1 MVKAL
6 IIIPTRMSSS
16 RFPGKPLINIEGK
29 TMLERVWSLAKKANI
44 GDVYV
49 ACCDKKIKD
58 LLIEKNIPY
67 IFTRKNLKSGTD
79 RVYNAFQKIKDR
91 KSYNLVI
98 NLQGDIPFFNP
109 NYLIRLYNLFK
120 LNNYKMATLASPIKE
135 KDKIK
140 DPNIVKIAMARY
152 KNNTFKALYFS
163 RLPIP
168 HGSKN
173 YFEHVGVYGYTPKTL
188 KDYVSMRTSKLEN
201 SERLEQLRALEN
213 FVDIYVALVNRPPIS
228 IDTPNDFKKLKKTL
242 NIKD

>member
-29 TMLERVWSLAKKANI
+29 TMLERVWCLAEKANI

-79 RVYNAFQKIKDR
+79 RVYNAFKKIKDR
-91 KSYNLVI
+91 ASYNLII

-109 NYLIRLYNLFK
+109 NYLIRLCNLFR
-120 LNNYKMATLASPIKE
+120 LTNYSMATLASPIKE
-135 KDKIK
+135 KGKIN

-173 YFEHVGVYGYTPKTL
+173 YYEHVGIYGYTPKTL
-188 KDYVSMRTSKLEN
+188 KDFVSMQTSKLEN

-213 FVDIYVALVNRPPIS
+213 YVDIYVALVNRPPIS

>member
-29 TMLERVWSLAKKANI
+29 TMLERVWCLAKKANI

-91 KSYNLVI
+91 ASYNLVI

>member
-29 TMLERVWSLAKKANI
+29 TMLERVWCLAKKAKI

-91 KSYNLVI
+91 ASYNLVI

-120 LNNYKMATLASPIKE
+120 LDNYKMATLASPIKE
-135 KDKIK
+135 KGKIN

-152 KNNTFKALYFS
+152 KNNAFKALYFS

-173 YFEHVGVYGYTPKTL
+173 YYEHVGIYAYNPKTL

-213 FVDIYVALVNRPPIS
+213 NIQIDISLAKSSPIGVD
-228 IDTPNDFKKLKKTL
+228 TKEDFEKVRNLLEIKK
-242 NIKD
+242 

>member
-29 TMLERVWSLAKKANI
+29 TMLERVWCLAKKANI

-120 LNNYKMATLASPIKE
+120 LNSYKMATLASPIKE